1 MATIK
6 KLYFANGT
14 DVTTPSDLS
23 FESST
28 NHLEQYADD
37 AAYVTAN
44 GAAQEGDIYLNT
56 TLEAP
61 RAYLGGAWRTA
72 LMANDAADATKQ
84 VTVNLTG
91 AAAAK
96 TQTLTFVGTDNRSY
110 TFPDYSGRIA
120 INTGT
125 ETAPVLFSGA
135 TGNLDIG
142 NASGTVR
149 IVGNLE
155 VQGTT
160 TTLNTQTVQVEDNNI
175 IVNYGGSDITAQGSG
190 LQVDRTGTDGSLVYD
205 STAATRW
212 KSGDL
217 GSEVEIV
224 DKSTAQ
230 ALTNKTIDGSLNTIS
245 NLTSA
250 MVTGTIAP
258 SKGGSGVANNDA
270 ATLTRSGNHAVTL
283 TTTNTTSVTL
293 PESGTLATL
302 AGTEAITNKDI
313 DGGTA
318 SNTSR
323 WTIPKA
329 TKTTLDALTRKEATI
344 SYGTDTKK
352 LYVDYDS
359 TLNEIGGGA
368 GGAAGRNYLSAWY
381 TSLNPV
387 GTVVTGLTSSGN
399 RTSSQTSWGASATAD
414 LTIANNATVPLRE
427 TGDFLID
434 SSTSTSGAFVESPMF
449 NLDLVDLSKAVV
461 LSFDITGN
469 AADGNYDVVVV
480 RYNSSGTY
488 QETISVAGNAS
499 SGTPASAKLPTGTT
513 TFKGFF
519 VSSNTQTDFYSVR
532 IRKTAAVN
540 DDFQID
546 SIFVGPQSLSAG
558 VAMTATAQHSPTIGG
573 LGTGGTVSAST
584 DFFWYRVG
592 PNMIAWGSF
601 LKDASAGTG
610 GADVTMTMP
619 SGVTIDPNYLT
630 ESGAVQ
636 SQSNRLGSWNI
647 RNASGKY
654 GSVNPASTTS
664 LRFSRQDT
672 ATSDLNG
679 SDIGAN
685 AVLAF
690 GPLVIP
696 ISEWTSNVTMA
707 DRAVEIYASNSGIGG
722 GNANT
727 DYTVGSVEGHSGS
740 QFAAVNST
748 DSTNGF
754 VTRYAVNFSQPI
766 LQTTLPI
773 IEFTEDSGATWS
785 QTSRVTFNSKI
796 NANNAVYGMWIEPRN
811 SASVWV
817 VFGNSGRQAGTTYG
831 STGISWAG
839 IAGNNQYRWRLRA
852 VNGGAAVGFPIAPA
866 NITLINSTDNYSGN
880 TKLGLMSYSHG
891 TTYNGGIAP
900 TVTLTAGGGT
910 LTSVTKAVFV
920 PYQMAD
926 GSWRIKFNFRVVL
939 SSTAR
944 TTIGLSVNGITFP
957 SLDQAISGNNA
968 GAAAVT
974 YAVASSSGSQLTM
987 GFSSATTDT
996 AIYSGDV
1003 ELASKPTWA
1012 Y

>member
-44 GAAQEGDIYLNT
+44 GAATTGDIYLNT
-56 TLEAP
+56 TLNAP

-72 LMANDAADATKQ
+72 LMSNDVADATKQ
-84 VTVNLTG
+84 VAVNLTG
-91 AAAAK
+91 ATAAK

-190 LQVDRTGTDGSLVYD
+190 LQVDRTGTDGSLIYD
-205 STAATRW
+205 SAAATKW
-212 KSGDL
+212 KAGNL

-258 SKGGSGVANNDA
+258 SKGGTGVANNDA

-293 PESGTLATL
+293 PTSGTLVTL
-302 AGTEAITNKDI
+302 AGTEVLTNKDI

-329 TKTTLDALTRKEATI
+329 TKTVLDALTRKEATI

-387 GTVVTGLTSSGN
+387 GTVVTGLTSTGN
-399 RTSSQTSWGASATAD
+399 RTSFQTSWGASATAD
-414 LTIANNATVPLRE
+414 LTISNNSTTPLRE

-434 SSTSTSGAFVESPMF
+434 SGTSTSGAFVESPMF

-546 SIFVGPQSLSAG
+546 SLFVGPQSL
-558 VAMTATAQHSPTIGG
+558 ATGAIVTDWQSYTPTLSNSTNTTITQSLWRRVGDSMEILIRIGWSG
-573 LGTGGTVSAST
+573 LGAGGVFTVS
-584 DFFWYRVG
+584 
-592 PNMIAWGSF
+592 
-601 LKDASAGTG
+601 
-610 GADVTMTMP
+610 MP
-619 SGVTIDPNYLT
+619 SGYTIDTSKQNSNTVSSNFGYGFVFANTGPTRNSLGISYNDST
-630 ESGAVQ
+630 SFRFYRTSGA
-636 SQSNRLGSWNI
+636 SFTYAGTDF
-647 RNASGKY
+647 
-654 GSVNPASTTS
+654 TTS
-664 LRFSRQDT
+664 DILAFT
-672 ATSDLNG
+672 AT
-679 SDIGAN
+679 
-685 AVLAF
+685 V
-690 GPLVIP
+690 P
-696 ISEWTSNVTMA
+696 ISQWTSNVTTA
-707 DRAVEIYASNSGIGG
+707 ERAVEEYAFNSSTSTTTSDTTSFAYGPQGALVQNLTSAINRRVRFTSPILPTDSIFLEVKSPNSSVWVPLSTTVSDTTN
-722 GNANT
+722 NAFVVPWTLHN
-727 DYTVGSVEGHSGS
+727 GSVEYGIGKLIPINTTDIDVRFALYCMPTAAYGAPGQTWGVGS
-740 QFAAVNST
+740 PAA
-748 DSTNGF
+748 G
-754 VTRYAVNFSQPI
+754 
-766 LQTTLPI
+766 QTM
-773 IEFTEDSGATWS
+773 W
-785 QTSRVTFNSKI
+785 RVRKVQS
-796 NANNAVYGMWIEPRN
+796 
-811 SASVWV
+811 
-817 VFGNSGRQAGTTYG
+817 
-831 STGISWAG
+831 
-839 IAGNNQYRWRLRA
+839 
-852 VNGGAAVGFPIAPA
+852 GAAVGFPIDESNLIVRYQEKNFNGSMLNVSGVNASTVDSNFKFSNLTIGRRYRLYLKA
-866 NITLINSTDNYSGN
+866 NGDRNGAGTQARNMLILVKNGATTISRGSCYASSDEWVGHVVIDHHFVATATTIEFQITTNNAAAFSGD
-880 TKLGLMSYSHG
+880 G
-891 TTYNGGIAP
+891 TSIYTTARLSDITYMQ
-900 TVTLTAGGGT
+900 TVT
-910 LTSVTKAVFV
+910 
-920 PYQMAD
+920 
-926 GSWRIKFNFRVVL
+926 
-939 SSTAR
+939 
-944 TTIGLSVNGITFP
+944 
-957 SLDQAISGNNA
+957 
-968 GAAAVT
+968 
-974 YAVASSSGSQLTM
+974 
-987 GFSSATTDT
+987 
-996 AIYSGDV
+996 
-1003 ELASKPTWA
+1003 TWA
-1012 Y
+1012 